1 VKDAQRTK
9 TDADTTRTLSIVWG
23 CAGHEAQLDA
33 AAAWY
38 RELLAE
44 AGATTTDVRL

>member
-9 TDADTTRTLSIVWG
+9 TTAETTRTISILWG
-23 CAGHEAQLDA
+23 TSALPGRAAE

-38 RELLAE
+38 RALLAE
-44 AGATTTDVRL
+44 AGAQAEPVL